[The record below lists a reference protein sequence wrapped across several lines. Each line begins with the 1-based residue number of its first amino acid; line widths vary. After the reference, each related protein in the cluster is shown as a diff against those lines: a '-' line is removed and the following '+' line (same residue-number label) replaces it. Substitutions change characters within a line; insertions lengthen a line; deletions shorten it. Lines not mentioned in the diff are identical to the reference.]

1 MSSETIHS
9 EAMGN
14 QAGSWGAQRVSWW
27 VLGVGG
33 GVSVLIHLGVGVGS
47 SEYFSRTWIS
57 SDDDVASIEL
67 FEDDEGLM
75 PLDEEVRLGMD
86 EAQSAS
92 INWLGVV
99 DDAVEG
105 DAPIAEV
112 KQAEFTTR
120 LGNAE
125 VTAAVEPGDVLTP
138 PDLQVVEAVEPIEE
152 PVEEAVE
159 EDIEETIE
167 EATVEVAEV
176 ETGEVTRD
184 EPAAEQAS
192 ERVDLEIEL
201 VDDDVPEVVIQEAE
215 VEEASD
221 ADEVVDEVVTEEP
234 AMKDPVVKEPV
245 GPSLV
250 SVDPVEEV
258 VEPVDEQAQE
268 AVDPVDPV
276 DAVEP
281 VDSVDV
287 LNPAGEASPTVAGKV
302 GELTDRESTASI
314 IKRAIKVNAS
324 KLNRPIVGKGLE
336 ISTVDPRFPASVR
349 FTQLPRNPVLMI
361 RFDNSG
367 RVSKVGF
374 LKEGLKV
381 FDTGSSVVDEPLIN
395 AVYQWRAKG
404 KEIDALD
411 PEDAEAFVE
420 ISMRILFRKDED
432 LP

>member
-1 MSSETIHS
+1 MSSETIHT
-9 EAMGN
+9 EAIHTEAIHRP
-14 QAGSWGAQRVSWW
+14 AGTGGAQRVSWW

-33 GVSVLIHLGVGVGS
+33 CVSVLIHLGVGVGS
-47 SEYFSRTWIS
+47 GEYFSRSWMS
-57 SDDDVASIEL
+57 ADKDAASIEMA
-67 FEDDEGLM
+67 DDDLGLI
-75 PLDEEVRLGMD
+75 PLDEDLKLGMD
-86 EAQSAS
+86 EAQTAS

-105 DAPIAEV
+105 NAPVAEV
-112 KQAEFTTR
+112 EQAEFTTR

-125 VTAAVEPGDVLTP
+125 VTAGVEPGDVLTP
-138 PDLQVVEAVEPIEE
+138 PDLRVVEAVESVEKPIEE
-152 PVEEAVE
+152 P
-159 EDIEETIE
+159 IEEPE
-167 EATVEVAEV
+167 VEVAEAEAV
-176 ETGEVTRD
+176 EVTRD
-184 EPAAEQAS
+184 ESTAEQAS
-192 ERVDLEIEL
+192 EQVDLEIEL
-201 VDDDVPEVVIQEAE
+201 VDEDVPEVVIQEAE
-215 VEEASD
+215 VEEAAD
-221 ADEVVDEVVTEEP
+221 ADEVVDE
-234 AMKDPVVKEPV
+234 PVIEEPV

-250 SVDPVEEV
+250 SVEPVEVEPGEVEPVEEV
-258 VEPVDEQAQE
+258 ADPVEKVDEPAD
-268 AVDPVDPV
+268 V
-276 DAVEP
+276 VEP
-281 VDSVDV
+281 VDSVEV
-287 LNPAGEASPTVAGKV
+287 PNPSGEASPAVAGKV
-302 GELTDRESTASI
+302 GELTDRESSASI

-411 PEDAEAFVE
+411 PEDAEAFIE